1 MLSALP
7 VLLLPLACA
16 LSPPASLQHPFSLP
30 TNNSLITPRVDAY
43 IRAQQAYW
51 NSSGLA
57 VAVVRRREPSEW
69 DIEFGSYGTA
79 RADGTLVSPDTL
91 FAIASDSK
99 LFTAVAVGLLVN
111 NQSLAEAR
119 GGKWLR
125 WDTRIADVLGDE
137 WGLMDE
143 EMQRGVTLQDMLS
156 HRTGM
161 PRHDL
166 SGFAREGGVPE
177 MISTLRYLR
186 PSASLREQYQYNN
199 LMYEVLSHLPP
210 TLLNQSFESYITQH
224 ILTPLGMNSSTYSV
238 AEAEARLLPDGTPQL
253 AHGFHWSM
261 KDSLVNRTGVLTP
274 SEYFQRPGEEKVWAG
289 AAGILAS
296 ARDLS
301 TWVAMLLNEGRHPF
315 TNTTVIPADIIEHV
329 ALGASVSLQKAEYPE
344 TSPKVYGCGQNR
356 FSYRG
361 HEIIEHGGSN
371 PGFKSIVTRLP
382 HAQIGIVVLTND
394 DDGVRVME
402 PVKFHI
408 LDELLGFSED
418 PTDWA
423 MRYVASTA
431 KSIQQNQAV
440 TPRPKADRVRLPSTE
455 FARMQGRFGNGAYG
469 EMEPCFVGVEVD
481 SARNEMCE
489 EVLNSPVVRR
499 ILAASESDSDSE
511 QVTVPT
517 LIVPFKRTF
526 SSYIRLAHF
535 DGNLF
540 NASVIWTIPSAAA
553 HDQDDKE
560 EGEGEEE
567 VIVGLDRRYLAEWVP
582 GVGRVL
588 VGDDAREMEMEK
600 EKEKEKDGWAFRGD
614 FWGKEGEVLQYVY
627 RISNRRHAWES
638 LAIISFESYNLKR
651 LAHLTLRNSSIVN
664 KDMAVRKAYTHHD
677 QDAPAALTFGSFGDI
692 LEAAKIAKRVIDV
705 LRTGGG
711 SHERQKLISTLK
723 TICDDMAG
731 LTVLPEGY
739 FTTRL
744 WEEVALC
751 RSLLDQ
757 FYARIQSYASLL
769 GRIRMVALEEKEL
782 AFWRAQILERRAA
795 LLHLLGPIISVQVH
809 DVGERVGQVG
819 SQVQYL
825 GHKVENVGNEVGAL
839 SILITNFLSA
849 EVSRMGSEI
858 RQVGADVQRV
868 QQATLKM
875 SPYDISDPVF
885 FVRDPLGRPITI
897 QLSLCDTFDH
907 CVHRRYHHPAFE
919 VSRSI
924 ESRDGV

>member
-7 VLLLPLACA
+7 VLLRVLPLACA
-16 LSPPASLQHPFSLP
+16 LSPPASPSLQHPFSLP
-30 TNNSLITPRVDAY
+30 TNDSRTRLITPRVDAY

-57 VAVVRRREPSEW
+57 VAVVRRREPDSEW

-99 LFTAVAVGLLVN
+99 LFTAVAVGLLIK

-119 GGKWLR
+119 GGKRLR
-125 WDTRIADVLGDE
+125 WDTKIADVLGDE

-199 LMYEVLSHLPP
+199 LMYEVLSYLPP
-210 TLLNQSFESYITQH
+210 TLLNQSFESYITQN

-238 AEAEARLLPDGTPQL
+238 AEAEARVLPDGHGTRQL

-274 SEYFQRPGEEKVWAG
+274 SEYFQRPGEEGVWAG

-315 TNTTVIPADIIEHV
+315 TNTTVIPPDIIEHV

-382 HAQIGIVVLTND
+382 HDQIGIVVLTND

-402 PVKFHI
+402 PVKFRI
-408 LDELLGFSED
+408 LDSLLGFSD

-423 MRYVASTA
+423 ARYVAYNA

-440 TPRPKADRVRLPSTE
+440 TPRPKDDRVRLPSTS

-469 EMEPCFVGVEVD
+469 VLEPCFVGVD
-481 SARNEMCE
+481 ASAGARNESEICE
-489 EVLNSPVVRR
+489 EVLKSPVVRH
-499 ILAASESDSDSE
+499 ILAASE

-540 NASVIWTIPSAAA
+540 NASVIWTTTAA
-553 HDQDDKE
+553 HDQDDKGK
-560 EGEGEEE
+560 GEG
-567 VIVGLDRRYLAEWVP
+567 
-582 GVGRVL
+582 
-588 VGDDAREMEMEK
+588 K
-600 EKEKEKDGWAFRGD
+600 
-614 FWGKEGEVLQYVY
+614 
-627 RISNRRHAWES
+627 
-638 LAIISFESYNLKR
+638 
-651 LAHLTLRNSSIVN
+651 
-664 KDMAVRKAYTHHD
+664 
-677 QDAPAALTFGSFGDI
+677 
-692 LEAAKIAKRVIDV
+692 
-705 LRTGGG
+705 
-711 SHERQKLISTLK
+711 
-723 TICDDMAG
+723 
-731 LTVLPEGY
+731 
-739 FTTRL
+739 
-744 WEEVALC
+744 
-751 RSLLDQ
+751 
-757 FYARIQSYASLL
+757 
-769 GRIRMVALEEKEL
+769 
-782 AFWRAQILERRAA
+782 
-795 LLHLLGPIISVQVH
+795 
-809 DVGERVGQVG
+809 
-819 SQVQYL
+819 
-825 GHKVENVGNEVGAL
+825 
-839 SILITNFLSA
+839 
-849 EVSRMGSEI
+849 
-858 RQVGADVQRV
+858 
-868 QQATLKM
+868 
-875 SPYDISDPVF
+875 
-885 FVRDPLGRPITI
+885 
-897 QLSLCDTFDH
+897 
-907 CVHRRYHHPAFE
+907 
-919 VSRSI
+919 
-924 ESRDGV
+924 